1 MRKLFVTFI
10 VMIATISSVASSSD
24 AAIKR
29 VASRYN
35 MLNFYSGYADP
46 HGEYDQSG
54 MVSFVDYQGR
64 PSDIAGDSL
73 YDATYYLGFDYG
85 TLYSRHVLYM
95 IGFRFTEHNVKDWIF
110 DEIGDE
116 YKLRQYD
123 IEFNANYYLL
133 DLLEF
138 PWSPYVGAGVQGGF
152 TSYSQRGFDNDSELK
167 FAFSLNLGFDLKL
180 FQAPKK
186 RSYVTL
192 ASMNNYNLLASDNR
206 PKYLNIGV
214 GLRYFFR

>member
-1 MRKLFVTFI
+1 MRKLIVIFI
-10 VMIATISSVASSSD
+10 VIAAIISSVASSSD

-35 MLNFYSGYADP
+35 MLNIYGGYADP
-46 HGEYDQSG
+46 HGEYDHVGPIPIELSINQLATL
-54 MVSFVDYQGR
+54 D
-64 PSDIAGDSL
+64 ADSI
-73 YDATYYLGFDYG
+73 YNPTYFLGIDYG

-95 IGFRFTEHNVKDWIF
+95 IGFRFTEHNIQDWILDQGEF
-110 DEIGDE
+110 
-116 YKLRQYD
+116 KLRQYD

-133 DLLEF
+133 DLVED

-192 ASMNNYNLLASDNR
+192 ASMNNYNLVASDNR

>member
-1 MRKLFVTFI
+1 MKRIIITLLVVTAI
-10 VMIATISSVASSSD
+10 IATATSSSD
-24 AAIKR
+24 ATIKR

-35 MLNFYSGYADP
+35 IMNFYGGYADP

-54 MVSFVDYQGR
+54 LVYFEDNQDNPY
-64 PSDIAGDSL
+64 DIKGDSL
-73 YDATYYLGFDYG
+73 YNPTYYLGIDYG
-85 TLYSRHVLYM
+85 TLYGRHILYM
-95 IGFRFTEHNVKDWIF
+95 IGFRFTEHSAKDWLF
-110 DEIGDE
+110 DEINFE

-133 DLLEF
+133 DLVES
-138 PWSPYVGAGVQGGF
+138 PWSPYIGAGVQSGF
-152 TSYSQRGFDNDSELK
+152 TTYSVKGFDNDSQLK
-167 FAFSLNLGFDLKL
+167 FAFSLNLGFDIKL
-180 FQAPKK
+180 FQAPNK

-206 PKYLNIGV
+206 PKYLNVGL